1 MTCSV
6 GEAVVQ
12 TFVVTEQKEVR
23 NQGAYQMVGGAVTK
37 AGYGEARNLCSRSQ
51 GLPEVILS
59 SGLVGAS
66 GLLSQYIPRVLPGG

>member
-23 NQGAYQMVGGAVTK
+23 NQGAYQMVGGAVGRQVMAKLETC
-37 AGYGEARNLCSRSQ
+37 AP
-51 GLPEVILS
+51 GLRATRGHS
-59 SGLVGAS
+59 
-66 GLLSQYIPRVLPGG
+66 

>member
-23 NQGAYQMVGGAVTK
+23 NQGSYQMVGGAVGRQVMAKLETC
-37 AGYGEARNLCSRSQ
+37 APGLRGYPRSF
-51 GLPEVILS
+51 LALDWWE
-59 SGLVGAS
+59 LVAC
-66 GLLSQYIPRVLPGG
+66 